1 MKRSLLGL
9 LFISFSLFLYSQRD
23 TAAVNSYASQRNNPA
38 EIAGMEVTIYPVP
51 VKDNRFTI
59 KSEKKIS
66 SVKVSN
72 IIGQEIFRSK
82 YSDPQQLTRIILD
95 NTRRGMYLV
104 TIVFSDDTRI
114 VKKIMVEV
122 PN

>member
-1 MKRSLLGL
+1 MKKSLLGL
-9 LFISFSLFLYSQRD
+9 LFLFSFLMLYSQKD
-23 TAAVNSYASQRNNPA
+23 TAVLVSYGSQRGNPA
-38 EIAGMEVTIYPVP
+38 EITATDVLIYPVP

-82 YSDPQQLTRIILD
+82 YSDPQQITKIILD
-95 NTRRGMYLV
+95 NARRGMYLV

-122 PN
+122 SN

>member
-1 MKRSLLGL
+1 M
-9 LFISFSLFLYSQRD
+9 LYSQKD
-23 TAAVNSYASQRNNPA
+23 TAVLVSYGSQRGNPA
-38 EIAGMEVTIYPVP
+38 EITATDVLIYPVP

-82 YSDPQQLTRIILD
+82 YSDPQQITKIILD
-95 NTRRGMYLV
+95 NARRGMYLV

-122 PN
+122 SN